1 MAKENSRNPSQASKQ
16 TSKPSSKTSPLPE
29 AVTPTPLTPK
39 EKAVLEFIELQM
51 VSSGVSPS
59 YQEIKDHF
67 SLASFNSVQNYL
79 KQLTNKGYIEI
90 PAHQKRA
97 IRLLRSANAVQED
110 LLRRSS
116 HLSNQIP
123 KGESSRVS
131 LLQARGEALSLPLL
145 GRVAAGRP
153 IERFSNDEFIE
164 VPPLLVKK
172 PASTFVLQVE
182 GDSMIDD
189 GIWDGDYLL
198 VEKKDAANNGDIIV
212 ASVDNEATVKRIYL
226 RPRPDM
232 GHESPMVEL
241 RPSNPRLKSMWF
253 HPEEVSIKGMVV
265 GLIRKYDSR

>member
-1 MAKENSRNPSQASKQ
+1 M
-16 TSKPSSKTSPLPE
+16 
-29 AVTPTPLTPK
+29 PLTPK
-39 EKAVLEFIELQM
+39 EKAVLEFIEQHM
-51 VSSGVSPS
+51 MSSGVSPS

-79 KQLTNKGYIEI
+79 KQLTAKGYIEI

-97 IRLLRSANAVQED
+97 IRILRSANAVQEEM
-110 LLRRSS
+110 LRRNS
-116 HLSNQIP
+116 LS

-131 LLQARGEALSLPLL
+131 LLQARGETLSLPLL

-153 IERFSNDEFIE
+153 IERFTNDEFLE

-198 VEKKDAANNGDIIV
+198 VEKKESANNGDIIV
-212 ASVDNEATVKRIYL
+212 ASVDNEATVKRIYM
-226 RPRPDM
+226 RSRPDM
-232 GHESPMVEL
+232 AHEGPMVEL

-265 GLIRKYDSR
+265 GLIRRYDSR